1 MRLVLVRHGESE
13 WNRLNLF
20 TGWQDVE
27 LSEKGVS
34 EAKRSGHL
42 LREKGFDFDICHTSY
57 LKRAI
62 RTLNYILEEMDREW
76 LPVIKSWK
84 LNERHYGALE
94 GLNKA
99 ETAEK
104 YGDDQVHIWRR
115 SFATPPP
122 ALEPT
127 DKRSPRNAARYRDVD
142 PAELPLTESLE
153 LAIARVLPYFLEVVM
168 KDVKAGK
175 RVLVSSHGN
184 ALRGVVKHLDNISDD
199 EIMNVEIPTGVP
211 LVYELDDSFKA
222 VRKYYLEE

>member
-27 LSEKGVS
+27 LSEKGVA
-34 EAKRSGHL
+34 EAKRSGRL
-42 LREKGFDFDICHTSY
+42 LRVNGFDFDMCHTSY

-76 LPVIKSWK
+76 LPVAKSWK

-94 GLNKA
+94 SLNKA
-99 ETAEK
+99 QTAEK
-104 YGDDQVHIWRR
+104 YGEEQVHIWRR

-122 ALEPT
+122 PLEE
-127 DKRSPRNAARYRDVD
+127 DDDRNPRKAARYRDVD

-153 LAIARVLPYFLEVVM
+153 MAIARVLPYFLEVVM
-168 KDVKAGK
+168 RDVKEGK

-199 EIMNVEIPTGVP
+199 EIMKVEIPTGVP
-211 LVYELDDSFKA
+211 LVYELDGDFKA
-222 VRKYYLEE
+222 VKKYYLED